1 MPPPDP
7 RPAAAEWLTRAD
19 RDLQAA
25 RTLLRDEPPL
35 PELAVYHAQQAA
47 EKALK
52 GFLAWHSRPFAKV
65 HDLAPLVLECSAV
78 DAGFDQFAATA
89 ATLTPYAVQF
99 RYPDE
104 GGPLAPVISD
114 AEEAL
119 RLAADLVRFVRSRL
133 GN

>member
-7 RPAAAEWLTRAD
+7 RVAAAGWLARAD

-25 RTLLRDEPPL
+25 QTLLHDAPPL

-52 GFLAWHSRPFAKV
+52 SFLVWHSRPFTRV

-78 DAGFDQFAATA
+78 DMAFDQFAVTA

-104 GGPLAPVISD
+104 EGPLAPAIAD

-119 RLAADLVRFVRSRL
+119 RLAEELVRFVHGRL
-133 GN
+133 GI